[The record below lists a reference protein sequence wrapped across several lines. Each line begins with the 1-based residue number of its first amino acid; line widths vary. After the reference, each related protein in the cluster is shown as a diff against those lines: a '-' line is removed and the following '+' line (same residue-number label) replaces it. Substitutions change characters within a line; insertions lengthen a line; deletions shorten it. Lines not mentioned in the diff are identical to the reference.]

1 MKAVLGHN
9 LSVCMLEME
18 KPEEALYFSEQAMH
32 MMRTVGGIQ
41 HILLALRVQMEAY
54 QMLESKE
61 DCQAAKM
68 LLHRIHEQLIKERGN
83 WEQIEKRLWDRR
95 TLFVI
100 F

>member
-1 MKAVLGHN
+1 
-9 LSVCMLEME
+9 ML
-18 KPEEALYFSEQAMH
+18 
-32 MMRTVGGIQ
+32 RTVGGIQ

-83 WEQIEKRLWDRR
+83 WDQIEKRLWDRR